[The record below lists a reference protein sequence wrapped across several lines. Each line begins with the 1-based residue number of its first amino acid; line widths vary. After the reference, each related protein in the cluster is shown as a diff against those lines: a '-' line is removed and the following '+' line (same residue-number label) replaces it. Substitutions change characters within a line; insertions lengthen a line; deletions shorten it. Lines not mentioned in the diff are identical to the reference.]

1 MAGAML
7 YYVEREK
14 IAGIVGIVLCFGLIC
29 EALKRFRVVMRCLSE
44 SERRGVGEE
53 AGLFK

>member
-7 YYVEREK
+7 YYVEREN
-14 IAGIVGIVLCFGLIC
+14 IAGIVVIVLCFDLIC
-29 EALKRFRVVMRCLSE
+29 EALKRFRVVMSE